1 MFDSLKQWFD
11 GVMLHQYVMFYPL
24 IGWVAFMLL
33 LLIVLPSVD
42 AWKRRRKPVK
52 ATRPVK
58 TITKACI
65 SERNTARIAQ
75 ARQQRLTERA
85 ERFRALHKEK

>member
-11 GVMLHQYVMFYPL
+11 GIMMHQYVIFYPL
-24 IGWVAFMLL
+24 IGWVAFMLIL
-33 LLIVLPSVD
+33 LVILPSID
-42 AWKRRRKPVK
+42 AWKRRRKPPVK
-52 ATRPVK
+52 PVK

-85 ERFRALHKEK
+85 ERFRALHEEM

>member
-11 GVMLHQYVMFYPL
+11 GVMMHQYVMLYPL
-24 IGWVAFMLL
+24 LAWAAIMLL
-33 LLIVLPSVD
+33 LFIILPSVD

-52 ATRPVK
+52 ATKPVK
-58 TITKACI
+58 AITKACI
-65 SERNTARIAQ
+65 SKHNTARIAQ

>member
-11 GVMLHQYVMFYPL
+11 EIMTHQYVALYPL
-24 IGWVAFMLL
+24 LAWAAIMLL
-33 LLIVLPSVD
+33 LFIILPSVD
-42 AWKRRRKPVK
+42 AWKRRRKQ
-52 ATRPVK
+52 PVK

-65 SERNTARIAQ
+65 SKRNTARIAQ